1 MPRNNPRVRVHR
13 PAGGGD
19 PRVPV
24 PAAAGRL
31 VQQHRVERRA
41 AHPQAVQPR
50 PRALRVEQAS
60 GQEPKSELYFFKV
73 VFRILR
79 ILNFL
84 GCLDPG
90 LDL

>member
-1 MPRNNPRVRVHR
+1 MPRNNPLVRVHR

-24 PAAAGRL
+24 PAAAGRPGLGELRLHPLGPGCRL

-50 PRALRVEQAS
+50 PGAIRVEQAA
-60 GQEPKSELYFFKV
+60 GQEPKRYQHGELY
-73 VFRILR
+73 
-79 ILNFL
+79 
-84 GCLDPG
+84 
-90 LDL
+90 